1 MARQDCPYC
10 TKDLVDLKGLKRH
23 IKAQHPELYD
33 EYNSKRKTSQPK
45 VEPLDLHI
53 IPNQEDPWDPIVKT
67 EDEDYLVKQYLK
79 ERDNRYNHKDFLKYE
94 AKMKSRKKTRDKKPY
109 QRPDDMPG
117 PSNAIDELE
126 EFKQEQKFQCDM
138 CKLQLKSQLELED
151 HKDAKHPQCEEC
163 GERSLNHDRANEHHE
178 IFHGPSKN
186 PIICQLC
193 GESFYRLIEYD
204 RHQAEHPQCPECNQ
218 RFLTRAELA
227 SHRKDHNVPA
237 SKRKRIDS
245 LVCELCNKVF
255 KSEAE
260 ILRHKKRKH
269 SFKCASCS
277 LAFTVRKELKD
288 HEIEHSV
295 EQSLQVVPSGSL
307 DVALPTDKSLVP
319 LSDDSQA
326 TVDYE
331 KSLVPR
337 IRDIAS
343 RDRDS
348 MTDDSEA
355 TDDYEKSIVPRIR
368 DIASRDRDSMSDDS
382 EATVDNERSVVPR
395 IRDIATRD
403 SDDSE
408 STVDY
413 EKSVVPRIR
422 DIASRDSDDS
432 ESTVGYER
440 NQPRIMDKDD
450 SDDSEV
456 SFDKERAIVP
466 RIRDIAS
473 RDSDDSEATVDYER
487 GLVPMSDTSS
497 GDSQATMEYVS
508 SVDRIKTEQALP
520 DYHSDT
526 SLEDIDEEPL
536 SIKQSLPRIDFDT
549 EMLES
554 PIPVSQMVKCPI
566 CYKKF
571 SNTEIDYHMKSKHKK
586 NKQPLKKCDLCGERT
601 DNMLRHYKSKHNFSC
616 RICKKRFE
624 FQSELAEHISIEH
637 PTCDKCNKSFSTK
650 GQLIKHQREHPEEK
664 FRVPSEDEE
673 EEEDDLDSQISEGE
687 AILKR
692 EDMDFNSHINC
703 MTIEQFL
710 EIRKLINENDFKTL
724 SRDKDLLEA
733 LGILMRGVKRG
744 FIPICSSQR
753 LALTNSQKELLYR
766 LARKPSGRL
775 VMKERRDLSLLF
787 ETLWASVKFVSEA
800 FANLD

>member
-1 MARQDCPYC
+1 MAPFVCDICHKNYSSKESLR
-10 TKDLVDLKGLKRH
+10 THKRRFH
-23 IKAQHPELYD
+23 KE
-33 EYNSKRKTSQPK
+33 TT
-45 VEPLDLHI
+45 EPLDLHI
-53 IPNQEDPWDPIVKT
+53 IPKQEDLGDPIVKT

-237 SKRKRIDS
+237 SKRKRLDS

-355 TDDYEKSIVPRIR
+355 TDDYEKSVVPRIR
-368 DIASRDRDSMSDDS
+368 DIASRDSDDS
-382 EATVDNERSVVPR
+382 ESTVDYERSVVPR
-395 IRDIATRD
+395 IRDIAT
-403 SDDSE
+403 
-408 STVDY
+408 
-413 EKSVVPRIR
+413 
-422 DIASRDSDDS
+422 RDSDDS

-520 DYHSDT
+520 DYHSET